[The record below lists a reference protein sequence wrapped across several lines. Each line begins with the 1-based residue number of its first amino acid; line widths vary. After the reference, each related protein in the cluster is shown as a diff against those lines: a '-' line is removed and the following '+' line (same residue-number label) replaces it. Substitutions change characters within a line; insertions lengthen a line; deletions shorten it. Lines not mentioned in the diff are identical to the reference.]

1 MAEPAYPTTAIAT
14 NGRKFTA
21 TIVCASCGR
30 EAVKK
35 GHFQKWCGDCAAG
48 CFRESR
54 NAKIRASRSADP
66 EKHRAAVRQWQR
78 DNPEKVRASRARFA
92 KENPEIIQARN
103 LRKIG
108 EKARIRARLWYAA
121 NKDRVAARGQTEQV
135 KARKRNWMR
144 NAAKDP
150 SFRVFSAFSRSIR
163 STILDKKGRP
173 WELVA
178 GYSAE
183 TLLAHLERQFLPGMT
198 WANYGRGAGRW
209 HIDHI
214 LPRTHF
220 SFKSA
225 DDAEFKACWALSN
238 LRPLWGVDNI
248 RKHATRTHLI

>member
-1 MAEPAYPTTAIAT
+1 MAETAYPIILGGKKERRFVAV
-14 NGRKFTA
+14 
-21 TIVCASCGR
+21 IVCVNCGR

-35 GHFQKWCGDCAAG
+35 SHHQKWCRDCAAH
-48 CFRESR
+48 CFRKSK
-54 NAKIRASRSADP
+54 NARIRAARSADP
-66 EKHRAAVRQWQR
+66 EKHRAAVRQWQK
-78 DNPEKVRASRARFA
+78 DNPEKVRASRLRFEKA
-92 KENPEIIQARN
+92 NPEIVKARN
-103 LRKIG
+103 SKKNG

-121 NKDRVAARGQTEQV
+121 NKERVAARGQTEQV
-135 KARKRNWMR
+135 KARKRDWMR
-144 NAAKDP
+144 NAAREP

-183 TLLAHLERQFLPGMT
+183 ILLAHLERQFLPGMT

-220 SFKSA
+220 NFKSA